1 MYFPC
6 RWLRQHPRVQSMA
19 FKPNVKRAEKSNAI
33 DAYVTGTVG
42 EDMNQALWESYYEK
56 VICWILVWL
65 STQLVLLSVLFCLI
79 YNCQFFFGGKDV
91 MIRVFSNVFG

>member
-1 MYFPC
+1 MFVQYINQHVFPR
-6 RWLRQHPRVQSMA
+6 RWLRQHPHVQSMA

-42 EDMNQALWESYYEK
+42 VDMNQAQWESYYEK

-65 STQLVLLSVLFCLI
+65 STQLVFFSVLFCLI
-79 YNCQFFFGGKDV
+79 YNCQFFL
-91 MIRVFSNVFG
+91 